1 MISISD
7 DGRGFDATKL
17 QHDRLGFGIMQER
30 VQAIGGTLT
39 IESQPGHGT
48 QVTVLWQQAKRLEE
62 T

>member
-1 MISISD
+1 
-7 DGRGFDATKL
+7 L

-30 VQAIGGTLT
+30 VQAIGGTLN

-48 QVTVLWQQAKRLEE
+48 RVTALWQQAKKSEA